1 MASGASSLDNTGSNG
16 EFCL

>member
-16 EFCL
+16 EFYL